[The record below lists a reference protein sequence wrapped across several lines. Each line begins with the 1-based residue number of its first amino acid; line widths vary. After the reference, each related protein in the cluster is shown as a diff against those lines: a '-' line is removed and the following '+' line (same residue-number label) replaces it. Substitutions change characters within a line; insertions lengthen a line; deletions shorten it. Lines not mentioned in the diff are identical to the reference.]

1 MRLAVVV
8 IGLLISAAS
17 FAREILT
24 VGLEDI
30 SEAVRQEF
38 IDEGKAG
45 DRLELEFFGGQTSF
59 ALENAESFKI
69 LISALDVSE
78 GQNRFTAE
86 AEIFADGKPAGQT
99 KLFGRWFELTDV
111 FVVTRDVSRGEII
124 QAEDLVQTTIRK
136 NRLRDDIVLAKEDL
150 EGKQA
155 LRDIKADKP
164 ISSKDI
170 REEVVVKKGATV
182 GMIYKHK
189 GLQITARAEALED
202 GAKGQRIKL
211 LNTKSQKELTG
222 RVLDK
227 NTVEIAAE

>member
-78 GQNRFTAE
+78 GQNRFTAK

-111 FVVTRDVSRGEII
+111 FVLTRDVSRGEII

-136 NRLRDDIVLAKEDL
+136 NRLKDDIVLAKEDL

-182 GMIYKHK
+182 GVIYKHK

>member
-78 GQNRFTAE
+78 VQNRFTAE

-111 FVVTRDVSRGEII
+111 FVLTRDVSRGEII

-136 NRLRDDIVLAKEDL
+136 NRLRDDIY
-150 EGKQA
+150 
-155 LRDIKADKP
+155 LRKKIWKASRP
-164 ISSKDI
+164 
-170 REEVVVKKGATV
+170 
-182 GMIYKHK
+182 
-189 GLQITARAEALED
+189 
-202 GAKGQRIKL
+202 
-211 LNTKSQKELTG
+211 
-222 RVLDK
+222 
-227 NTVEIAAE
+227 

>member
-1 MRLAVVV
+1 MKLLVVGGGGREHAIIRSLKKNPTV
-8 IGLLISAAS
+8 TEIFACPGNGGIAAD
-17 FAREILT
+17 ALCTGIAAT
-24 VGLEDI
+24 DI
-30 SEAVRQEF
+30 DKIVA
-38 IDEGKAG
+38 
-45 DRLELEFFGGQTSF
+45 F

-99 KLFGRWFELTDV
+99 KLFGRWFELIDV
-111 FVVTRDVSRGEII
+111 FVLTRDVSRGEII

-182 GMIYKHK
+182 GVIYKHK